1 MVGSSTKSKLRGI
14 AFCAAALIAAPRVA
28 AAADVDA
35 QPAAAPDSIE
45 AVVERLSQLEASDAS
60 QIKAQAQ
67 LIAQQ
72 ADELARTRAL
82 LDKQQRE
89 LDAARLT
96 SADNEAIRAGSRV
109 MGAPPADDTQIAEIR
124 AGASDA
130 GTPPPSGPVGE
141 APPPVP
147 AATLALPQGIDV
159 LTPKGQLIFDNAL
172 EYQNSAS
179 DRLVF
184 AGIQIVSGVEL
195 GLLEANQTRND
206 SGILLDTLRYGITN
220 RLEVEATVP
229 WVTRSD
235 RVTLVETADTTLSRT
250 ETINGSG
257 LGDVEGTL
265 RYQITSGL
273 NGSPI
278 IVAAMRVISDSGTG
292 PFNVLYD
299 KQGVA
304 QRLPTGSGFWAVD
317 PNITMIYPL
326 DPIVLFGAVGY
337 QHSFGEDINKTFGSD
352 LGAVRVGHVQPGDS
366 ISAAIGFAFSLNPH
380 FSYSL
385 GYRENYFFPTSTVFL
400 PTQLSVTGSKQ
411 ESLPLN
417 AGALLVGGSYQ
428 INRHV
433 SLNLN
438 FEFGVTPDAP
448 NDTIIFRIPYAF

>member
-28 AAADVDA
+28 AAADVDS
-35 QPAAAPDSIE
+35 QPTAKADSIE
-45 AVVERLSQLEASDAS
+45 AVVKHLSQLEASDAS
-60 QIKAQAQ
+60 QIRAQAL

-89 LDAARLT
+89 LEAARLT
-96 SADNEAIRAGSRV
+96 AADTEAIRAGSV
-109 MGAPPADDTQIAEIR
+109 VGAPAADDTAIEEIR
-124 AGASDA
+124 AGASDSTA
-130 GTPPPSGPVGE
+130 PVIAPVGQ
-141 APPPVP
+141 APKL
-147 AATLALPQGIDV
+147 AAITLALPQGINV
-159 LTPKGQLIFDNAL
+159 LTPKGTLVFDNAL

-195 GLLEANQTRND
+195 GLLEASQTRND
-206 SGILLDTLRYGITN
+206 SGLLLDTLRYGIAN

-250 ETINGSG
+250 ETIHGSG

-265 RYQITSGL
+265 RYQITQGQ

-278 IVAAMRVISDSGTG
+278 VVAALRVISDSGTG

-304 QRLPTGSGFWAVD
+304 QRLPTGSGFWALD
-317 PNITMIYPL
+317 PNFTVIYPI
-326 DPIVLFGAVGY
+326 DPIVLFGAFGY
-337 QHSFGEDINKTFGSD
+337 QHSFGQDINKTFGSD
-352 LGAVRVGHVQPGDS
+352 LGQVRVGHVQPGDS
-366 ISAAIGFAFSLNPH
+366 ISAAIGFAFSLNPR

-400 PTQLSVTGSKQ
+400 PSTLSVTGSKQ
-411 ESLPLN
+411 ESLPLQ

-448 NDTIIFRIPYAF
+448 NDTILLRIPYAF